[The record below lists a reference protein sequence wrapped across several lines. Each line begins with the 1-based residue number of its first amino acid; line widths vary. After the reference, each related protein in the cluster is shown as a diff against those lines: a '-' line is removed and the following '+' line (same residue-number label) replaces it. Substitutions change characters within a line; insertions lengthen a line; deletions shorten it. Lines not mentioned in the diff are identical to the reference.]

1 MVSLRLQPTS
11 LDYALAHITAKGD
24 TDIFPPAWEFH
35 AIHQDWDTIR
45 DYLATVDL
53 DIWSIR
59 PQRTCLSPKRGLG
72 FRIATQLDPLDA
84 LLLTAVV
91 FEAGN
96 DLEAVRVPVEDHTVY
111 SHRFAPDLSSGQ
123 LYRTD
128 ITFDAFRMR
137 SLELATDLGGVVLVT
152 DIADFFPRIYHHP
165 LENALRSACSSAD
178 HARVIHK
185 FINRLN
191 QSISHGVPVGPAVIR
206 LLVEVTIDDVD
217 RSLLSEGY
225 RFCRYSDDY
234 RIFAANEG
242 EARRACAFLARTL
255 MTHHGLTL
263 QESKTEIIPAG
274 RFIERFSRTEEDA
287 LRQSVEEKFGYLVQ
301 QLKDKESERVGDIFS
316 IGVDGSI
323 EFDFTDISFL
333 GLSPYMDVAF
343 DDLDED
349 QKRLVNS
356 LNLWE
361 VLVDQT
367 NADRALDVPL
377 TRFALR
383 RIYEL
388 KVEGDVEL
396 LFGNLARLYAVFPHV
411 VRAIVAQAGDNRELK
426 RELGERLLSLLDDPI
441 VGHLEY
447 HRAWV
452 LAVFAADAD
461 WDHSDRLVQLYSTY
475 FDSFTRCEVISALG
489 AAGIAHWFRSRKGEV
504 MNMAIWERRA
514 FLAGAKC
521 LPGDEAKHWY
531 RSVLPQLDILES
543 AVVKWARV
551 GL

>member
-1 MVSLRLQPTS
+1 MVLRINLAS
-11 LDYALAHITAKGD
+11 LDFALAHITAKGD
-24 TDIFPPAWEFH
+24 TDIFPPAWEFR
-35 AIHQDWDTIR
+35 AIHHEWPTIR

-53 DIWSIR
+53 DTWSIR

-72 FRIATQLDPLDA
+72 FRIATQLDPLDT

-96 DLEAVRVPVEDHTVY
+96 DLEAVRVPAEDNTVY
-111 SHRFAPDLSSGQ
+111 SHRFAPDSTTGQ
-123 LYRTD
+123 LYRVD
-128 ITFDAFRMR
+128 INFDTFRRR
-137 SLELATDLGGVVLVT
+137 SLELAADLGGVVLLT

-185 FINRLN
+185 FMNNLN
-191 QSISHGVPVGPAVIR
+191 QSVSHGVPVGPAIIR
-206 LLVEVTIDDVD
+206 LLAEVTIDDVD
-217 RSLLSEGY
+217 RSLLSERY
-225 RFCRYSDDY
+225 RFCRYADDY
-234 RIFAANEG
+234 RIFASNEG

-263 QESKTEIIPAG
+263 QESKTEIIPAEE
-274 RFIERFSRTEEDA
+274 FIERFSRTEEDA
-287 LRQSVEEKFGYLVQ
+287 LRQSVEEKFQYLVR
-301 QLKDKESERVGDIFS
+301 QLKAQEFDRVGNSVTIAA
-316 IGVDGSI
+316 DGTIDWDLS
-323 EFDFTDISFL
+323 EISFL

-349 QKRLVNS
+349 QQQLVNS

-361 VLVDQT
+361 VVADQIH
-367 NADRALDVPL
+367 AERALDASL
-377 TRFALR
+377 TRFALK

-388 KVEGDVEL
+388 KVLGDIEL
-396 LFGNLARLYAVFPHV
+396 LFGNLARLYPVFPFV
-411 VRAIVAQAGDNRELK
+411 VRAIVAQAGDDRILK
-426 RELGERLLSLLDDPI
+426 QELGERLLSLLDDPI

-452 LAVFAADAD
+452 LAVFAADAE
-461 WDHSDRLVQLYSTY
+461 WDHSDRLAHLYAIH
-475 FDSFTRCEVISALG
+475 FDSFTRCEVVNALG
-489 AAGIAHWFRSRKGEV
+489 AARVAHWFRSRKSDV
-504 MNMAIWERRA
+504 MNLAIWERRA
-514 FLAGAKC
+514 FLAGARC

-531 RSVLPQLDILES
+531 RSVLPQLDVLET
-543 AVVKWARV
+543 AVVNWARS